1 MHTLFD
7 FISSVN
13 GIEYALAILFMF
25 GFVIFGEILK
35 PKPFEGLVKAVVEDI
50 GFIKSQRKLKV
61 SRSIGSVALAPLC
74 GLLYVAA
81 VPVLFIHGIA
91 VLISK
96 VIVATTALGWSP
108 VQAYFTSRKQGKKAS
123 VHRSVD

>member
-35 PKPFEGLVKAVVEDI
+35 PKPFEGLVKAVAEDI
-50 GFIKSQRKLKV
+50 SFIKAQQKGKV
-61 SRSIGSVALAPLC
+61 SQSLRSVALAPLY
-74 GLLYVAA
+74 GVLYLVA

-91 VLISK
+91 VLVSK

-108 VQAYFTSRKQGKKAS
+108 MQAYFTSRKRGKKAPA
-123 VHRSVD
+123 HRTSD

>member
-13 GIEYALAILFMF
+13 GIEYALALLFMF

-35 PKPFEGLVKAVVEDI
+35 PKPFEGLAKAVVEDI
-50 GFIKSQRKLKV
+50 GFIKAERKGKILQLI
-61 SRSIGSVALAPLC
+61 RSSALAPFC
-74 GLLYVAA
+74 GLLYLAA
-81 VPVLFIHGIA
+81 VPVLFVHGIS

-96 VIVATTALGWSP
+96 VIVATTSLGWSP
-108 VQAYFTSRKQGKKAS
+108 VQAYFTSRKQGKKAPAS
-123 VHRSVD
+123 RTLD

>member
-1 MHTLFD
+1 MYTLFD

-13 GIEYALAILFMF
+13 GIEYAVALLFMF

-35 PKPFEGLVKAVVEDI
+35 PKPFEGLVKAVAED
-50 GFIKSQRKLKV
+50 FSFMKAQRKVKV
-61 SRSIGSVALAPLC
+61 SRSIGSVALAPVY

-81 VPVLFIHGIA
+81 IPVLFIHGIA

-108 VQAYFTSRKQGKKAS
+108 VQAYFTSRKQGKKAPA
-123 VHRSVD
+123 HRTLD

>member
-13 GIEYALAILFMF
+13 GIEYALALFFMF

-35 PKPFEGLVKAVVEDI
+35 PKPFEGLVKAVIEDI
-50 GFIKSQRKLKV
+50 GFIKAERKGNVFRLLI
-61 SRSIGSVALAPLC
+61 STALAPLY
-74 GLLYVAA
+74 GLLYLGA

-108 VQAYFTSRKQGKKAS
+108 VQAYFTSRKQGKKAP
-123 VHRSVD
+123 VHRTLN